1 MGACTTKCAIFC
13 VDKYS
18 NCIDYMNNEGQY
30 NENPPNEIKI
40 NLPPNIQQMIRKPYN
55 PPDVQQNIEKSETLR
70 NIQQIFTLPLNQSHE
85 NEKTETH
92 QNIQQIFTLPV
103 NKSHEVEKKDCTDK
117 SNSIKKVSSYNNL
130 DEDFEIIN

>member
-30 NENPPNEIKI
+30 NETPPTEIKI
-40 NLPPNIQQMIRKPYN
+40 NLPPNIQHMIRKPYS
-55 PPDVQQNIEKSETLR
+55 PPDVQQKMVREPIEQVEHPPV
-70 NIQQIFTLPLNQSHE
+70 QQIVKEPVQPSA
-85 NEKTETH
+85 
-92 QNIQQIFTLPV
+92 QQQIV
-103 NKSHEVEKKDCTDK
+103 REQVDKKDYTDK
-117 SNSIKKVSSYNNL
+117 SNGIKKVSSYNNL